1 MWTCVCFVLNDSET
15 LPVIFTILLKKKK
28 KVGLAKFPEL

>member
-28 KVGLAKFPEL
+28 VGLAKFPEL